1 MNTTPASLLERLRRP
16 GEPEAWERFVRLYT
30 PLLYHWARRL
40 GSPRD
45 AAADFVQEVLTLLVQ
60 KLPHFAYD
68 KDRRFRAWLWTV
80 TLNQWRTSRRRHT
93 PNHVQGRED
102 ALAGLAVPDGAE
114 AVSEAEYR
122 QYLVGRALKLMQA
135 EFQPSTWQA
144 FWQCV
149 VCEKTGAEVAGAL
162 GLTENAVYLAK
173 GRVLRR
179 LREQLDGLLE

>member
-16 GEPEAWERFVRLYT
+16 DEPEAWERFVQLYT
-30 PLLYHWARRL
+30 PLLSHWARRL
-40 GSPRD
+40 ALPRGD
-45 AAADFVQEVLTLLVQ
+45 ASDLVQEVLTLLVQ

-68 KDRRFRAWLWTV
+68 KHRRFRAWLWTV
-80 TLNQWRTSRRRHT
+80 TLNQWRASRRRHT
-93 PNHVQGRED
+93 PTLVQGRED
-102 ALAGLAVPDGAE
+102 VLEELAVPDNAE

-122 QYLVGRALKLMQA
+122 QYLVGCALKLMRA

-144 FWQCV
+144 FWRCV
-149 VCEKTGAEVAGAL
+149 VCDQPGAEVARAL

-179 LREQLDGLLE
+179 LREELDELLD

>member
-16 GEPEAWERFVRLYT
+16 DEPEAWERFVRLYT

-45 AAADFVQEVLTLLVQ
+45 NASDLVQEVLTLLVQ
-60 KLPHFAYD
+60 KLPTFAYD

-80 TLNQWRTSRRRHT
+80 TLNQWRTSRRRHNPT
-93 PNHVQGRED
+93 LVQGRED
-102 ALAGLAVPDGAE
+102 ALVGLAVPDDAE

-122 QYLVGRALKLMQA
+122 QFLVGRAMTLMQS

-149 VCEKTGAEVAGAL
+149 VCDQPGAEVARAL

-179 LREQLDGLLE
+179 LREELDGLLE

>member
-1 MNTTPASLLERLRRP
+1 MNATPASLLERLRRP
-16 GEPEAWERFVRLYT
+16 GEPEAWGRFVQLYT

-40 GSPRD
+40 GLPRED
-45 AAADFVQEVLTLLVQ
+45 AADLVQEVLTLLAQ

-68 KDRRFRAWLWTV
+68 KHRRFRAWLWTV
-80 TLNQWRTSRRRHT
+80 TLNQWRTNRRRHT
-93 PNHVQGRED
+93 STPVQGRED
-102 ALAGLAVPDGAE
+102 AFSELAVPDDAE

-149 VCEKTGAEVAGAL
+149 VCDRPGAEVAREL

-179 LREQLDGLLE
+179 LREELDGLLE